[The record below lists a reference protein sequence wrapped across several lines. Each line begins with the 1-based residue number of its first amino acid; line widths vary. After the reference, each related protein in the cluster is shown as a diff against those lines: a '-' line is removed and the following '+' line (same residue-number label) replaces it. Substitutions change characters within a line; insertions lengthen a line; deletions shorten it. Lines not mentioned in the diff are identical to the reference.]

1 MRATRE
7 EGATITLYEKT
18 IDFVRQYIADNGL
31 VPGDRLPSENEIAA
45 MAGVSLMTVRRAMSE
60 LVAAGTLSRVQGR
73 GTFVRS
79 TRVRTESTI
88 LGGLGRTLALQ
99 GVTLATELVSLS
111 EEAAGAAVAK
121 DLAIPV
127 GTSVWRLVRR
137 RRFDDV
143 PAVREVAV
151 IPRILA
157 PDLDQVFSAASDSLY
172 EVLSRHYGLTE
183 TQEEQTLVARPATPE
198 EAADLALDQEAYVV
212 EVTGTSLSSNGT
224 AFDRFEMVFVP
235 HLFAFRLRTTP
246 TADPIDVRAPG

>member
-1 MRATRE
+1 MR
-7 EGATITLYEKT
+7 K
-18 IDFVRQYIADNGL
+18 YIADNRLG
-31 VPGDRLPSENEIAA
+31 PGDRLPSENEVAA

-88 LGGLGRTLALQ
+88 LGGLGQTLALQ
-99 GVTLATELVSLS
+99 GVALATELVSLA
-111 EEAAGAAVAK
+111 EESADPEVAK

-183 TQEEQTLVARPATPE
+183 TQEEQTLVARVATPE
-198 EAADLALDQEAYVV
+198 EAADLALAPDAYVV
-212 EVTGTSLSSNGT
+212 EVTGTSLSSNGV

-246 TADPIDVRAPG
+246 TADPVDVRVPI

>member
-1 MRATRE
+1 MR
-7 EGATITLYEKT
+7 K
-18 IDFVRQYIADNGL
+18 FIADNKL
-31 VPGDRLPSENEIAA
+31 AAGDRLPSENEIAA
-45 MAGVSLMTVRRAMSE
+45 MAGVSLMTVRRAMAE
-60 LVAAGTLSRVQGR
+60 LVAAGTLQRVQGR

-88 LGGLGRTLALQ
+88 LGGLGQTLALQ
-99 GVTLATELVSLS
+99 GVALATELVSLT
-111 EEAAGAAVAK
+111 EEPADTEVAK
-121 DLAIPV
+121 DLSIPP

-157 PDLDQVFSAASDSLY
+157 PDLDQVFSAGSDSLY
-172 EVLSRHYGLTE
+172 EVLSRTYGLTE
-183 TQEEQTLVARPATPE
+183 TQEEQTLVARPATAE
-198 EAADLALDQEAYVV
+198 EAADLSLERDAYVV
-212 EVTGTSLSSNGT
+212 EVTGTSITSNGA

-246 TADPIDVRAPG
+246 TADPVDVRVPL